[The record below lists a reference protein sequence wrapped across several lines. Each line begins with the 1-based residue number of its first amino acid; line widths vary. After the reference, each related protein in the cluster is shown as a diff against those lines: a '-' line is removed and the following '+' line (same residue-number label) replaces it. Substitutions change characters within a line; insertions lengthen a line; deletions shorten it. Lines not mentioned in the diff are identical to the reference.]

1 MQGGW
6 HTLATKLLVVQGQQ
20 STAEDIEEQGKKA
33 KRSSSMQV
41 LLVRA
46 VEKLL
51 DGVCHR
57 LRRTAWSVLLDDS
70 EGHRALQVSTLPSP
84 PALASSWI

>member
-1 MQGGW
+1 M
-6 HTLATKLLVVQGQQ
+6 VQGQE
-20 STAEDIEEQGKKA
+20 STPEDIEEQGKKA
-33 KRSSSMQV
+33 NRSSSMQV

-57 LRRTAWSVLLDDS
+57 LKRTAWNVLLDDS
-70 EGHRALQVSTLPSP
+70 EGHRALQVTILPFA
-84 PALASSWI
+84 PALASSPAMEARLS